1 MEERHRIAVFIDF
14 DNIEI
19 GVKNTLGREFD
30 LTPVLE
36 ALKERGEVLTKI
48 AYADWTRHGE
58 MSRSFSQ
65 HGVQMVQRHPG
76 PRGDKNGADINL
88 ALDALEMALT
98 KPHIDAFAVVS
109 GDSDF
114 ISLVEKLKQYN
125 KTVFIVGGRAFTSTI
140 LQKNCREFI
149 SYESLIS
156 TRDYSSPR
164 PAPTRGPQPRIQ
176 RPQPQAAAAL
186 PLSNVSPLLHRAL
199 EVLARREVQP
209 QLGLLKSTMLQLDSS
224 FTERDYGASSFRMFV
239 EMLGKAHLV
248 EINKV
253 SGHYLVGMPR
263 PEEAAKMESVVPK
276 EDALPVLHKAL
287 RIIDENDL
295 WGRLDVN
302 SVKEYVR
309 RFDPDFDETRYGF
322 GQFAE
327 LLNFAQDQGLVH
339 LEPDDQSVLR
349 VHAGGDFNALQH
361 TRSHSNAPVF
371 SVRSSYP
378 RAAAPDLL
386 TEEELSSLASQS
398 PSQQNVDSGPEEI
411 DAAVD
416 VGISADSSI
425 DTSDDQSKFFGAATA
440 VSGKV
445 DQGHTPSDS
454 EVQPAKPK
462 RVYRRSS
469 SRPRSGPPRRPRK
482 PPTEN

>member
-19 GVKNTLGREFD
+19 GVKNTLGRTFD
-30 LTPVLE
+30 VSPVLE

-98 KPHIDAFAVVS
+98 KPHIDAFAIVS

-125 KTVFIVGGRAFTSTI
+125 KTVFVVGGRAFTSTI

-149 SYESLIS
+149 SYESLF
-156 TRDYSSPR
+156 TQNEPQARH
-164 PAPTRGPQPRIQ
+164 APGRSGPQRVPSRA
-176 RPQPQAAAAL
+176 QASL
-186 PLSNVSPLLHRAL
+186 PLANVMPLLHRAL
-199 EVLARREVQP
+199 EVMARREVQP

-224 FTERDYGASSFRMFV
+224 FTERDYGASSFRLFV
-239 EMLGKAHLV
+239 EMLANAHLV

-253 SGHYLVGMPR
+253 SGHYLVEIPKH
-263 PEEAAKMESVVPK
+263 EEAAKPEIAPLNR
-276 EDALPVLHKAL
+276 EDALRAVHKAL

-295 WGRLDVN
+295 WGRLDFDA
-302 SVKEYVR
+302 VKEYVQR
-309 RFDPDFDETRYGF
+309 VVPDFDEKRYGF

-327 LLNFAQDQGLVH
+327 VLNYAQDLGLVR
-339 LEPDDQSVLR
+339 LEPDADSVLR
-349 VHAGGDFNALQH
+349 VNPGTAFTHARSGSAPAASVATAFAP
-361 TRSHSNAPVF
+361 RSHTHAPSAF
-371 SVRSSYP
+371 EP
-378 RAAAPDLL
+378 TAASGLEPVAASLP
-386 TEEELSSLASQS
+386 EELESVA
-398 PSQQNVDSGPEEI
+398 
-411 DAAVD
+411 
-416 VGISADSSI
+416 SADPSAEELEAEILEAPSV
-425 DTSDDQSKFFGAATA
+425 GAAEEAATA
-440 VSGKV
+440 APGR
-445 DQGHTPSDS
+445 T
-454 EVQPAKPK
+454 AKPK
-462 RVYRRSS
+462 RA
-469 SRPRSGPPRRPRK
+469 SRPRSRGGARRGSRGSGGSRK
-482 PPTEN
+482 TPPTKG

>member
-19 GVKNTLGREFD
+19 GVKNTLGRTFD
-30 LTPVLE
+30 VSPVLE

-98 KPHIDAFAVVS
+98 KPHIDAFAIVS

-125 KTVFIVGGRAFTSTI
+125 KTVFVVGGRAFTSTI

-149 SYESLIS
+149 SYESLL
-156 TRDYSSPR
+156 TPNDATVHKQGRGPQR
-164 PAPTRGPQPRIQ
+164 PAP
-176 RPQPQAAAAL
+176 RPQAAL
-186 PLSNVSPLLHRAL
+186 PLSNVTPLLHRAL

-224 FTERDYGASSFRMFV
+224 FTERDYGASSFRQFV
-239 EMLGKAHLV
+239 EMLAKNHIV
-248 EINKV
+248 TISRV
-253 SGHYLVGMPR
+253 SGHYLVELPR
-263 PEEAAKMESVVPK
+263 TDERARVEEPLPR
-276 EDALPVLHKAL
+276 EDALPALDKAL

-295 WGRLDVN
+295 WGQLDFN
-302 SVKEYVR
+302 AVKEYVHR
-309 RFDPDFDETRYGF
+309 VAPDFDEKRYGF

-327 LLNFAQDQGLVH
+327 VLNFAQDAGL
-339 LEPDDQSVLR
+339 LRMEPDENSVLR
-349 VHAGGDFNALQH
+349 VYPGTEFTP
-361 TRSHSNAPVF
+361 TRPSKPVPVVLPPIPVRHPAVPREIPRSEFLEAPAPEPAQETEREAVP
-371 SVRSSYP
+371 VMAEAESYM
-378 RAAAPDLL
+378 
-386 TEEELSSLASQS
+386 TE
-398 PSQQNVDSGPEEI
+398 SQQAPAEPGSTEPAEAPSEKP
-411 DAAVD
+411 APRTKRP
-416 VGISADSSI
+416 SRP
-425 DTSDDQSKFFGAATA
+425 AT
-440 VSGKV
+440 G
-445 DQGHTPSDS
+445 
-454 EVQPAKPK
+454 
-462 RVYRRSS
+462 
-469 SRPRSGPPRRPRK
+469 SRPRTSRPRRPRPGK
-482 PPTEN
+482 T

>member
-19 GVKNTLGREFD
+19 GVKNTLGRDFD
-30 LTPVLE
+30 VSSVLE

-98 KPHIDAFAVVS
+98 KPHIDAFAIVS

-149 SYESLIS
+149 SYESLLAS
-156 TRDYSSPR
+156 TEPVHHR
-164 PAPTRGPQPRIQ
+164 PTPGRGPQRVQ
-176 RPQPQAAAAL
+176 RPPQPQSSL
-186 PLSNVSPLLHRAL
+186 PLTNVTPLLHRAL

-209 QLGLLKSTMLQLDSS
+209 QMGLLKSTMLQLDSS
-224 FTERDYGASSFRMFV
+224 FTERDYGASSFRQFL
-239 EMLGKAHLV
+239 ELLAKAHLV
-248 EINKV
+248 VINRV
-253 SGHYLVGMPR
+253 SGHYLVELPH
-263 PEEAAKMESVVPK
+263 PEEVAKAEELIAK
-276 EDALPVLHKAL
+276 REDALPALHKAL

-295 WGRLDVN
+295 WGQLDFN
-302 SVKEYVR
+302 AVKEYVR
-309 RFDPDFDETRYGF
+309 RVEPDFDEKRYGF

-327 LLNFAQDQGLVH
+327 LLNYAQDLGLVR
-339 LEPDDQSVLR
+339 LEPDENSVLR
-349 VHAGGDFNALQH
+349 VYAGTEFTHARGA
-361 TRSHSNAPVF
+361 F
-371 SVRSSYP
+371 SPAGQSSAVP
-378 RAAAPDLL
+378 AATPKPAAAQPDAGMHVSEPHPA
-386 TEEELSSLASQS
+386 TKPEKASAEPHASGEAAGRGEPEVYEAPAAEAASESAEIS
-398 PSQQNVDSGPEEI
+398 PETQP
-411 DAAVD
+411 AA
-416 VGISADSSI
+416 SA
-425 DTSDDQSKFFGAATA
+425 
-440 VSGKV
+440 
-445 DQGHTPSDS
+445 
-454 EVQPAKPK
+454 AKPK
-462 RVYRRSS
+462 RTYRRGNRGTVRRSPS
-469 SRPRSGPPRRPRK
+469 SRK
-482 PPTEN
+482 PSSEKT